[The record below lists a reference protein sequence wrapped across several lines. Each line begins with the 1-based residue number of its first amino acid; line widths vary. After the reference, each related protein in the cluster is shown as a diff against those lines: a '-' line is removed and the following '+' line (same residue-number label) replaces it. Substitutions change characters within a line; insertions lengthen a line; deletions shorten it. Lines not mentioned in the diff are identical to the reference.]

1 MCSYTGRGLAGVR
14 EADTRRIMG
23 GTLID
28 DVWVP
33 SGTMERTSPPPP
45 LTIHPCRNPLLPPG
59 VYIWN
64 GTPSYIYIYILLSF
78 FHTLAQHCV
87 RCVET
92 RRAGTSCPTNWD
104 LSLLPSRDGSYAISL
119 HAHSRV
125 TKKCASHL
133 YVYIYMRVLSRDQFA
148 IYLFLPSFFFF
159 FFSLSPFFLS
169 YFSAR
174 QIKGTHVAT
183 VLRVSARFLLRFPSW
198 S

>member
-1 MCSYTGRGLAGVR
+1 MTFGFHR
-14 EADTRRIMG
+14 EQWSE
-23 GTLID
+23 L
-28 DVWVP
+28 
-33 SGTMERTSPPPP
+33 PP
-45 LTIHPCRNPLLPPG
+45 LLLSPSILVGILYYHP
-59 VYIWN
+59 VYIYERY
-64 GTPSYIYIYILLSF
+64 TLVYIYIYILLSF
-78 FHTLAQHCV
+78 FHILAQHCV

-183 VLRVSARFLLRFPSW
+183 VLRVSARFLLRFPS
-198 S
+198 

>member
-1 MCSYTGRGLAGVR
+1 MTFGFHR
-14 EADTRRIMG
+14 EQWSE
-23 GTLID
+23 L
-28 DVWVP
+28 
-33 SGTMERTSPPPP
+33 PP
-45 LTIHPCRNPLLPPG
+45 LLLSPSILVGILYYHP
-59 VYIWN
+59 VYIYE
-64 GTPSYIYIYILLSF
+64 TVHPRIYIYIYILLSF

-159 FFSLSPFFLS
+159 FSLSPFFLS

-183 VLRVSARFLLRFPSW
+183 VLRVSARFLLRFPS
-198 S
+198 

>member
-1 MCSYTGRGLAGVR
+1 MTFGFHR
-14 EADTRRIMG
+14 EQWSE
-23 GTLID
+23 L
-28 DVWVP
+28 
-33 SGTMERTSPPPP
+33 PP
-45 LTIHPCRNPLLPPG
+45 LLLSPSILVGILYYHP
-59 VYIWN
+59 VYIYE
-64 GTPSYIYIYILLSF
+64 TVHPRIYIYILLSF

-148 IYLFLPSFFFF
+148 IYLFLPFFFFF
-159 FFSLSPFFLS
+159 FFSLSLLPLLFFCP
-169 YFSAR
+169 
-174 QIKGTHVAT
+174 TD
-183 VLRVSARFLLRFPSW
+183 
-198 S
+198 